1 MLLLH
6 DITIKYITTS
16 PGRWASCHGSVV
28 DLCCWLLVSSVGA
41 EVVLVAGLLRKLL
54 WLYNSMSGSKV
65 FYKSYCQTSII
76 VVPFLAC
83 SASSWYEHAFKI
95 K

>member
-6 DITIKYITTS
+6 DITKMYITTS

-28 DLCCWLLVSSVGA
+28 DLYCWWLVSSVGA

-54 WLYNSMSGSKV
+54 WLHNSMSGSKV
-65 FYKSYCQTSII
+65 VHSPI
-76 VVPFLAC
+76 VKLA
-83 SASSWYEHAFKI
+83 S
-95 K
+95 